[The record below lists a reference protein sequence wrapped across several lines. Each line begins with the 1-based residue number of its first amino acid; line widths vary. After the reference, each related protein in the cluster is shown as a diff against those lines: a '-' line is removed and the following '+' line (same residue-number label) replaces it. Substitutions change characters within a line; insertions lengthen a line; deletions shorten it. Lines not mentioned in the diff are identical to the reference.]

1 MSERNS
7 FTLELFDGR
16 GNERIEGVTS
26 FVGEDASGRFGIL
39 PGHVRFMTV
48 LLFGLSRFRCAD
60 NDWEYLALPGALL
73 YFVDNTLTV
82 ATRHYLRDPDYERI
96 SQRLGDELLAEEEEL
111 LDIRDSVK
119 QMEEAML
126 RRMWELGQQGVK
138 LNE

>member
-1 MSERNS
+1 MSERNA
-7 FTLELFDGR
+7 FTLELYDGR
-16 GNERIEGVTS
+16 GSERIEDVTS

-39 PGHVRFMTV
+39 AGHTRFMTV
-48 LLFGLSRFRCAD
+48 LLFGLSRFRCGGAE
-60 NDWEYLALPGALL
+60 WEYLALPGALL

-96 SQRLGDELLAEEEEL
+96 SQRLSDELLAEEEEL